1 MKEVEVLAH
10 TDVEKGFQ
18 LMFEAVTILQE
29 ALDTSFFDAYIENS
43 ENFIDSQTVRVIDGV
58 PKKEVV
64 EKVTSLYQQLEV
76 LSLTEEDKRKI
87 SQLVL
92 LKGSMEEGI
101 QANHQ
106 LTPDGIGFLFVYLLE
121 QLTKDSEEV
130 TILDVAVG
138 TGNLLY
144 TVMTNLNLAKKSAT
158 GFGVDVDDTLLNI
171 AAVNQEWMKLDAH
184 LFHQDSIDSLLIDP
198 VDVALSDLPIGY
210 YPLDEKVADFK
221 VASSD
226 EHSFAHHLLM
236 EKAMKH
242 VKKDGFGLFLVPSNL
257 LETNQAPLLTN
268 WLKEDVYLQ
277 AVLQLPSSLFSQK
290 GLGKSILILQNKG
303 DHAKQAAE
311 VLLAELPS
319 LKDEQ
324 PLLKFISEF
333 RTWYQSNIN
342 E

>member
-18 LMFEAVTILQE
+18 ILFEAVTILQE
-29 ALDTSFFDAYIENS
+29 ALDTSFFDAYIENN

-58 PKKEVV
+58 PKKEAVD
-64 EKVTSLYQQLEV
+64 KMTTLYQQLAALG
-76 LSLTEEDKRKI
+76 LSQEDKRKV

-92 LKGSMEEGI
+92 LKGSMEDGI

-121 QLTKDSEEV
+121 QLANESKSV
-130 TILDVAVG
+130 SILDVAVG

-144 TVMTNLNLAKKSAT
+144 TVMANLELAKVKAT
-158 GFGVDVDDTLLNI
+158 GFGVDIDDTLLNI
-171 AAVNQEWMKLDAH
+171 AAVNQEWLKMDAH
-184 LFHQDSIDSLLIDP
+184 LFHQDSIEPLLIDP
-198 VDVALSDLPIGY
+198 VDFALSDLPIGY
-210 YPLDEKVADFK
+210 YPLDEKVQDFK
-221 VASSD
+221 IASSN

-236 EKAMKH
+236 EKAMTH
-242 VKKDGFGLFLVPSNL
+242 VKQDGFGLFLVPSNL
-257 LETNQAPLLTN
+257 LETDQAPLLGN
-268 WLKEDVYLQ
+268 WIKEDVYLQ
-277 AVLQLPSSLFSQK
+277 AVLQLPNSLFSQK

-303 DHAKQAAE
+303 DHATQAKE

-324 PLLKFISEF
+324 SLLSFINEF
-333 RTWYQSNIN
+333 RTWYKSNIN
-342 E
+342 